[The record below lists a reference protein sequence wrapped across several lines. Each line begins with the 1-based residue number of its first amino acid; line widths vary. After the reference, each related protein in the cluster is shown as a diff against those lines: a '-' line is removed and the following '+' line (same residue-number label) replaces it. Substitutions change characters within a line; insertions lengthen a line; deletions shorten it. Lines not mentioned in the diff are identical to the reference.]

1 MLRYHPHKPIL
12 TFPEYSL
19 IATFR
24 RREKRFLVEVE
35 TQGVKLW
42 VHCNN
47 SGAMLGL
54 LRPGADVL
62 ISPASNPRRRLPYT
76 LELVKL
82 GDMWVGVNTL
92 TPNRML
98 RKAWELSLLTELTP
112 YTHFQSE
119 VKAAHSRLDA
129 RLTGDI
135 GTLWIEAKNVTLVED
150 DVAYFPDAVTQ
161 RGQKHLYR
169 ISRCI
174 PSLHKRKAGISIWN
188 GEIEI
193 S

>member
-62 ISPASNPRRRLPYT
+62 ISPANNPKRRLPYT
-76 LELVKL
+76 LELIKL

-92 TPNRML
+92 TP
-98 RKAWELSLLTELTP
+98 KSD
-112 YTHFQSE
+112 
-119 VKAAHSRLDA
+119 AAKGMGVIPA
-129 RLTGDI
+129 
-135 GTLWIEAKNVTLVED
+135 
-150 DVAYFPDAVTQ
+150 F
-161 RGQKHLYR
+161 R
-169 ISRCI
+169 ID
-174 PSLHKRKAGISIWN
+174 PSHPFSK
-188 GEIEI
+188 
-193 S
+193 